1 MALQSS
7 VTTPIQ
13 GRDQPEEQQEV
24 ASPAFYDLGTVFYE
38 LELSAFIPQGQISQ
52 EHQIANMSALVTSTP
67 SLEEQMQELQRR
79 LAENEA
85 EIANL
90 ASRPENREREKNN
103 EADSSN
109 TVVT

>member
-24 ASPAFYDLGTVFYE
+24 ASPAFYDLETVFYE
-38 LELSAFIPQGQISQ
+38 LELSAFILQGQISQ
-52 EHQIANMSALVTSTP
+52 EHQIDNMSALVTSTP
-67 SLEEQMQELQRR
+67 SLEEQMQEPQRR

-90 ASRPENREREKNN
+90 ATRLENREREKNN

>member
-1 MALQSS
+1 MQSS
-7 VTTPIQ
+7 VTTPNE

-24 ASPAFYDLGTVFYE
+24 ASPAFYDLGTLFYE
-38 LELSAFIPQGQISQ
+38 LEVSAFIPQGQISQ
-52 EHQIANMSALVTSTP
+52 EHQIANMSALVTTTP

-90 ASRPENREREKNN
+90 ATRLENREREKNN

>member
-1 MALQSS
+1 MQSF

-13 GRDQPEEQQEV
+13 GRVQPEEQQEV
-24 ASPAFYDLGTVFYE
+24 ASLAFYDLGTLFYE

-52 EHQIANMSALVTSTP
+52 EHQVENMSALVTSTP
-67 SLEEQMQELQRR
+67 SLEEQMLELQRR
-79 LAENEA
+79 LEENEA
-85 EIANL
+85 ETAKL
-90 ASRPENREREKNN
+90 DTRLENREREKNN

>member
-1 MALQSS
+1 
-7 VTTPIQ
+7 
-13 GRDQPEEQQEV
+13 
-24 ASPAFYDLGTVFYE
+24 
-38 LELSAFIPQGQISQ
+38 
-52 EHQIANMSALVTSTP
+52 MSALVTSTP

-79 LAENEA
+79 LAENGA

-90 ASRPENREREKNN
+90 PTRLENREREKNN

>member
-1 MALQSS
+1 MQSS

-13 GRDQPEEQQEV
+13 GRVQPEEQQEV

-38 LELSAFIPQGQISQ
+38 LELSAFIPPGQISQ
-52 EHQIANMSALVTSTP
+52 EHQVENMSALVTSAP

-79 LAENEA
+79 LVENEA

>member
-1 MALQSS
+1 M
-7 VTTPIQ
+7 
-13 GRDQPEEQQEV
+13 
-24 ASPAFYDLGTVFYE
+24 
-38 LELSAFIPQGQISQ
+38 ELSAFIPQGQISQ
-52 EHQIANMSALVTSTP
+52 EHQVEIVSALVTSTP

-90 ASRPENREREKNN
+90 ATRLENREREQNN
-103 EADSSN
+103 EVDSSN

>member
-1 MALQSS
+1 M
-7 VTTPIQ
+7 Q

-24 ASPAFYDLGTVFYE
+24 ASIAFYNLGTLLYE
-38 LELSAFIPQGQISQ
+38 LELSAFIPQGKISQ
-52 EHQIANMSALVTSTP
+52 EHQVDNMSGLVTSTP

-79 LAENEA
+79 LAENVA

-90 ASRPENREREKNN
+90 ASCPENREREKNN